1 MNSEIPFP
9 HHNYQTDPLSE
20 NFEIISS
27 DKVPPIDEPQ
37 STDVPNAAE
46 KLRAAN
52 VAEVMLVHGTFAG
65 NDVLG
70 IVREI
75 ARFLPRV
82 ADSMRSLG
90 KGVFDQLVGD
100 LGNYTEDFAERF
112 EKLIN
117 PETATEIPVSCF
129 NWSGENHHLGR
140 AGGAI
145 SLLDRITT
153 HDYPPGARVLV
164 WGHSH
169 GANVLAMLG
178 HLVAC
183 SDASREA
190 FFTATKSHYRNP
202 ISGRLDL
209 PIWEQVRDRMCEDNW
224 RSKLPHLD
232 VVTFGVPLRYRWQ
245 TDLFSKLL
253 HFVQHR
259 PQEDTEFGRAKLPD
273 SIEDVLVAAGGDY
286 VQQLGIGGTDF
297 LHAII
302 AWRSWNSERRLQKMF
317 EPTVRRRDLAKNLR
331 RGCRVPMEGSTLL
344 VDYADHAEKWNQKL
358 LGHGIY
364 TRYEWLPFHL
374 NEIIR
379 RFY

>member
-1 MNSEIPFP
+1 MKSEIPFP

-20 NFEIISS
+20 NFEIVSS
-27 DKVPPIDEPQ
+27 DNALPIDEPQ
-37 STDVPNAAE
+37 STDVTDAAE

-52 VAEVMLVHGTFAG
+52 VSEVILVHGTFAG

-70 IVREI
+70 IMREI

-90 KGVFDQLVGD
+90 KGVIDQLVGD
-100 LGNYTEDFAERF
+100 LGNYTEDFADRF
-112 EKLIN
+112 AQLIHR
-117 PETATEIPVSCF
+117 ESDKEIPVSCF

-140 AGGAI
+140 ADGAI
-145 SLLDRITT
+145 ELLDQITT
-153 HDYPPGARVLV
+153 REYAEEARVLI
-164 WGHSH
+164 WAHSH
-169 GANVLAMLG
+169 GANVLSMLG
-178 HLVAC
+178 HLVTC

-190 FFTATKSHYRNP
+190 FFTATKSHYRDP

-209 PIWEQVRDRMCEDNW
+209 PIWEQVRDRMSEADW

-232 VVTFGVPLRYRWQ
+232 IVTFGAPLRYRWQ
-245 TDLFSKLL
+245 TDLFTNLL

-259 PQEDTEFGRAKLPD
+259 TQGDTELGRAKVPD
-273 SIEDVLVAAGGDY
+273 SLDDVMCAAGGDY

-297 LHAII
+297 LHSII

-331 RGCRVPMEGSTLL
+331 RGCRVPLDGSALL
-344 VDYADHAEKWNQKL
+344 VDYAEHPEKWNQKL
-358 LGHGIY
+358 LGHGVY